1 MKENLVSSKRS
12 IHGFTLLELMITVA
26 IVGILAA
33 IAYPSY
39 LDYVIESRRTDA
51 ITSMTSIKL
60 QQERFRF
67 NCPNYAT
74 DIGTGGCAA
83 LELDTA
89 TESTDQYY
97 DLDITTH
104 PSVSGAYQIT
114 ATGKSGQEND
124 SDCPTIT
131 YSSNTDSFT
140 PEGCDG
146 R

>member
-1 MKENLVSSKRS
+1 MEINLVASKRS
-12 IHGFTLLELMITVA
+12 IHGFTLLELMITAA

-67 NCPNYAT
+67 NCPDYAT
-74 DIGTGGCAA
+74 AIGTGGCASQ
-83 LELDTA
+83 EISTA
-89 TESTDQYY
+89 TVSTEGYY
-97 DLDITTH
+97 DLSIT
-104 PSVSGAYQIT
+104 PDPDVSGAYRIT
-114 ATGKSGQEND
+114 ADGKNGQEND
-124 SDCPTIT
+124 TECGTIVYFSD
-131 YSSNTDSFT
+131 TDSFT
-140 PEGCDG
+140 DGCDG